1 MSHWYWLI
9 LGLLLLLGAFHRR
22 WRVLL
27 LLGGGAALLTG
38 LVRFAVPGLPGWAPG
53 ALFAL
58 LFAVGLALVLM
69 RHRGKGRAA
78 AAAVARRKVD
88 PLVGSE
94 GVTLEALAPGRLG
107 RVELA
112 GESWNARLTTSR
124 PLPAGARV
132 RVEGVEGLIV
142 FFSPPR

>member
-1 MSHWYWLI
+1 
-9 LGLLLLLGAFHRR
+9 
-22 WRVLL
+22 
-27 LLGGGAALLTG
+27 
-38 LVRFAVPGLPGWAPG
+38 
-53 ALFAL
+53 AL
-58 LFAVGLALVLM
+58 LFAVGLALVLT

-132 RVEGVEGLIV
+132 RVERVEGLTV
-142 FFSPPR
+142 FVSPLR